1 MKKRTLLYGTNAF
14 IFTVIILAILI
25 LVNFLAYKRGKKV
38 DVTEEKLF
46 SLSDQT
52 TKVLKSLDKEIKI
65 LAFFKDIGEDRRQ
78 FQELIGRYEDA
89 SDRIKVEFIEP
100 EKEPGVARKHDINQ
114 YATVVLLSGENSIK
128 IKLLDMFSGG
138 IVKNAE
144 EEVTNGIIKISRAF
158 KKTIY
163 FLKGHGE
170 RDINDSTNLGGFG
183 FLRKS
188 LDGAGYEVK
197 ELLLLRE
204 PGGITEG
211 NSILV
216 VAAPQKP
223 LTDGEIGT
231 IKDYL
236 DKGGKALFMIEPR
249 QSPELVGFLKNYGF
263 DIEDNIIVDPQRKLL
278 GTGGGLLVAGGGV
291 DIVVAAYPFHEIT
304 KGFDIATLFSYARTV
319 RANAGEGNGFSPK
332 EIAETSEASWAETN
346 FSLFEQGTAEKD
358 PDDKA
363 GPLSIAAVTDGSD
376 GKIRIAVFGDA
387 DFVSNRFFDFLGN
400 SDLFLNT
407 VSWLAQEEN
416 LISIR
421 PKSGREGRLTLTG
434 NEGEIIFFVTVII
447 IPALVLFSGVF
458 VWWRRRNL

>member
-1 MKKRTLLYGTNAF
+1 MRKRTLLYGTNAF
-14 IFTVIILAILI
+14 IFTAIILAILV

-52 TKVLKSLDKEIKI
+52 TKVLKSLDKEIKV

-78 FQELIGRYEDA
+78 FQDIIGRYRDA
-89 SDRIKVEFIEP
+89 SDRIKVEFIDP
-100 EKEPGVARKHDINQ
+100 EKEPGVARKHDANQ
-114 YATVVLLSGENSIK
+114 YATVVLLSGEESIK
-128 IKLLDMFSGG
+128 IRLLDIFSGG
-138 IVKNAE
+138 IVENAE
-144 EEVTNGIIKISRAF
+144 EELTNGIIKISRVV
-158 KKTIY
+158 KKTVY

-170 RDINDSTNLGGFG
+170 RDINDSTNPGGFG
-183 FLRKS
+183 ALRKS
-188 LDGAGYEVK
+188 LEGAGYEVR
-197 ELLLLRE
+197 ELVLLRE
-204 PGGITEG
+204 LSITEE

-216 VAAPQKP
+216 AAAPQKP
-223 LTDGEIGT
+223 LTDGEIRA
-231 IKDYL
+231 IKGYL

-249 QSPELVGFLKNYGF
+249 QSPELVGFLKNYCF

-278 GTGGGLLVAGGGV
+278 GTSGGLLVAGGGV

-304 KGFDIATLFSYARTV
+304 KDFDIATLFSYARTV
-319 RANAGEGNGFSPK
+319 KANAKDGFSPK
-332 EIAETSEASWAETN
+332 EIAETSEGSWAETN
-346 FSLFEQGTAEKD
+346 FPLFEQGTAEKD
-358 PDDKA
+358 PDDKT
-363 GPLSIAAVTDGSD
+363 GPLSIAAVTDGPD
-376 GKIRIAVFGDA
+376 GKTRIAVFGDA

-447 IPALVLFSGVF
+447 IPAIVMVLGTV
-458 VWWRRRNL
+458 VWWRRRSM